1 MDARKAKVLSAV
13 VDDYITSGEPVGS
26 RTLARRYGFG
36 LSPATL
42 RNELAD
48 LEDLGYLDK
57 PHTSAG
63 RVPSD
68 KGYRYYVDQ
77 LLVPR
82 PLSPEDVAT
91 IRRAYASRVQEVEWF
106 LRQTARLVSAATHY
120 PAVVMAPPL
129 SAARLTRLSLVPVGS
144 GAALMV
150 VETDDGL
157 LEHRIVDLPPGLD
170 PRTLVRIAGAI
181 SEELQGAPLA
191 DIASRRLTQLE
202 RRLGRHAAF
211 LEELLA
217 LFEPSAGPGEQ
228 IALEGV
234 PELLEYQEFRDA
246 ERIRQVWALLQEDR
260 VMNGLLLST
269 LREPRDGA
277 VTVRIGAEVPVQE
290 LHDMAVVA
298 VNWRLGRDAVGR
310 LAVIGPRR
318 MNYGR
323 VLTVLE
329 YVSAELRRAL
339 AAP

>member
-1 MDARKAKVLSAV
+1 VALPLGELDQVLRW
-13 VDDYITSGEPVGS
+13 IN
-26 RTLARRYGFG
+26 
-36 LSPATL
+36 PA
-42 RNELAD
+42 D
-48 LEDLGYLDK
+48 
-57 PHTSAG
+57 S
-63 RVPSD
+63 
-68 KGYRYYVDQ
+68 
-77 LLVPR
+77 
-82 PLSPEDVAT
+82 
-91 IRRAYASRVQEVEWF
+91 
-106 LRQTARLVSAATHY
+106 